1 MKQIVLFLS
10 IFMLIIRCQATDT
23 TKTRKA
29 IGFSF
34 SPDYCYRVLQSS
46 SNPTLVD
53 QRNSMEI
60 PGFGFT
66 SGLNMSIILNKRFT
80 FEIGFLY
87 ASKGEKTEKMN
98 LIFITP
104 EPSAPLNISY
114 IRHYIYLDMPLR
126 VNYQIIRGKL
136 GFFVSA
142 GVSPNLFL
150 TQKRVSVMEYTDG
163 HTSREKSSVNEG
175 FSRINFALTAGLG
188 LNYNISPKLYLKI
201 APTFRR
207 SITSVIDAP
216 IKGYFYSAGI
226 DIGIYFR
233 F

>member
-1 MKQIVLFLS
+1 MKHLLLFS
-10 IFMLIIRCQATDT
+10 GAFMLIIHCQASDT

-29 IGFSF
+29 LGFSF
-34 SPDYCYRVLQSS
+34 SPDYCYRILQSS
-46 SNPTLVD
+46 SNPTLVN

-66 SGLNMSIILNKRFT
+66 SGLNMSVNLNKRLSL
-80 FEIGFLY
+80 EVGFLF
-87 ASKGEKTEKMN
+87 ASKGEKTEKYY
-98 LIFITP
+98 LIYTTP

-126 VNYQIIRGKL
+126 VNYQIKRGKL
-136 GFFVSA
+136 GFFVFA
-142 GVSPNLFL
+142 GLSPNLYM
-150 TQKRVSVMEYTDG
+150 TEKCVMLKEYSDG
-163 HTSREKSSVNEG
+163 HIQRDKSTQREG
-175 FSRINFALTAGLG
+175 FSRINLALTAGAG
-188 LNYNISPKLYLKI
+188 LNYIINSKLYLKI

-216 IKGYFYSAGI
+216 VKGYFYSAGI
-226 DIGIYFR
+226 DTGIYFR